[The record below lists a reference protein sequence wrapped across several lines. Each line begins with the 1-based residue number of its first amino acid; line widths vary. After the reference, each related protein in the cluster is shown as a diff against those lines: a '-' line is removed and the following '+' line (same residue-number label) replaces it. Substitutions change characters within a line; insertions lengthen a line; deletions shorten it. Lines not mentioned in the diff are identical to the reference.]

1 MYWSRTGSIAE
12 VAFYLLLS
20 AGWWVGGWFIVAHIF
35 HQRRSDRLITGF
47 AAGLLFFIALSN
59 LLAHVLPLPAAFW
72 AASGLIFLSGVGLA
86 AGWALQQQPGTRLQ
100 AVVGEIML
108 PLRAWPQIAA
118 LLGLT
123 LLFELIGRGLAIF
136 DDYLH
141 LPLISVMA
149 AGDIPPH
156 FYLDPTKYFSYHY
169 GLQVLAASLV
179 RMAGFFP
186 WSAWDLS
193 KALAI
198 ALTMTLAWVW
208 IRRVTRS
215 ERAAYLGSFLV
226 TFASGARWLLLLVP
240 IPILLRM
247 AAGIHTINTGADT
260 AADFYTVLSRPW
272 VAEGSGPFPFPF
284 AFHNGI
290 FLPIIFTL
298 GSSGAMP
305 FFTVI
310 EMLLLA
316 KGRRFSVAS
325 SILLGLMFAT
335 LALSAE
341 HLFVLLWIGIA
352 LAGGI
357 GMVRNRLR
365 GKPAPRD
372 LLISWGIILFTSG
385 VLSVVQGAYITEAV
399 RSLLLRLQGTAAT
412 AQGKFTYFNFGFRWP
427 PVLDS
432 AHFSPLSPFN
442 PGQLLVILAELGP
455 ALLLA
460 VPVSLYVWRH
470 LQKKSWLTTGL
481 GITAILSLLMAF
493 FVRYGIERSSTR
505 LPWTAL
511 WIWVLLGFP
520 ILWEVFQKAGNALR
534 TWIRLGYGIT
544 VFSGIVIFAVQL
556 TAIPAPQLTYFVNAN
571 DARISSEMWDRLPEG
586 AQVLDRVQYRAVTL
600 FGRATKS
607 YADVY
612 TSLPEWDALIKDPDP
627 ASIARAG
634 YGYVYIDAK
643 WWWEMTQAQRDAFT
657 QPCVR
662 KVAEI
667 NPSDEDYRWLL
678 DVHDCK

>member
-1 MYWSRTGSIAE
+1 MYWSRTGSIADI
-12 VAFYLLLS
+12 VFYLLLCT
-20 AGWWVGGWFIVAHIF
+20 GWWIGGWFIVTYIF
-35 HQRRSDRLITGF
+35 HQRVSERLITGF

-59 LLAHVLPLPAAFW
+59 LFAHVLPLPAAFW
-72 AASGLIFLSGVGLA
+72 SASGLIFLGGVGLA
-86 AGWALQQQPGTRLQ
+86 IGWTMRRQPGGRLRFILSELS
-100 AVVGEIML
+100 A
-108 PLRAWPQIAA
+108 PLRSWPQIAS

-141 LPLISVMA
+141 IPLVSVMA

-198 ALTMTLAWVW
+198 ALTMMLAWVW

-240 IPILLRM
+240 IPILLRLTT
-247 AAGIHTINTGADT
+247 GIHPINTGADT
-260 AADFYTVLSRPW
+260 APDFYTVLSQPW
-272 VAEGSGPFPFPF
+272 AAEGSGPFPFPF

-290 FLPIIFTL
+290 FLPIIFAL

-310 EMLLLA
+310 ELLLLA
-316 KGRRFSVAS
+316 KGRRFSVIG
-325 SILLGLMFAT
+325 SILIGLIFAT

-357 GMVRNRLR
+357 GMLRNRLR
-365 GKPAPRD
+365 GKSAPRD

-385 VLSVVQGAYITEAV
+385 MLSVVQGAYITEAV
-399 RSLLLRLQGTAAT
+399 RNLLLRFQGTTAA
-412 AQGKFTYFNFGFRWP
+412 AQSKFTYFNFGFRWP

-460 VPVSLYVWRH
+460 LPVSLYVWHH
-470 LQKKSWLTTGL
+470 LRKRDWLTTGL
-481 GITAILSLLMAF
+481 GIAAVLSLLMAF

-520 ILWEVFQKAGNALR
+520 ILWKVFQKAGRVLR
-534 TWIRLGYGIT
+534 TWIRLGYGVT

-556 TAIPAPQLTYFVNAN
+556 TAIPAPQLTYFANSN
-571 DARISSEMWDRLPEG
+571 DARISSEMWNRLPEG
-586 AQVLDRVQYRAVTL
+586 AQVLDRIQYRAVAL
-600 FGRATKS
+600 FGRAARS
-607 YADVY
+607 YSDVY
-612 TSLPEWDALIKDPDP
+612 TSLPEWDALIKDPNP
-627 ASIARAG
+627 ASIAQAG
-634 YGYVYIDAK
+634 YSYIYIDAK
-643 WWWEMTQAQRDAFT
+643 WWWEMTQEQRDGFN
-657 QPCVR
+657 QPCVK

-678 DVHDCK
+678 AVHACK